1 MAKAPTPL
9 PETAPTSQYLADTLK
24 RAGFMELAA
33 RAERNEFH
41 DYLSAHD
48 LPGMELDMALVA
60 IIKDPT
66 YSNEKRDIASRI
78 RARHHDGAFDAS
90 KAESDAWAASEDG
103 KSAFNQLVKDF
114 KP

>member
-1 MAKAPTPL
+1 L
-9 PETAPTSQYLADTLK
+9 PETAPSSQYLADTLK

-41 DYLSAHD
+41 DFLSDHA
-48 LPGMELDMALVA
+48 LPEMELDMALVA

-66 YSNEKRDIASRI
+66 YSNEKRDVASRI
-78 RARHHDGAFDAS
+78 RARHHEGAFDAT
-90 KAESDAWAASEDG
+90 KAESDAWAASPDG
-103 KSAFNQLVKDF
+103 QATIGALVKDL